1 MRDKTNRRHVRR
13 YSIQLPLLHTP
24 RAFRAQRGG
33 IGWTRDLSE
42 EGACMELAERLQYH
56 MPLRLRIQTDRG
68 TIESEAAV
76 TWTGHSSLSGGG
88 ILHGMTLTQLDSD
101 QLQILQAVLL
111 SKGLV
116 QPTKARLPF
125 QVAVTCRPKE
135 QTRMMFQG
143 GTRDVSRGGV
153 LLRLD
158 QVVPP
163 GTVLE
168 LTLHSPTWPVT
179 AQGTIVWVAPP
190 EGRTPGGP
198 IGHGL
203 RFTALDWTSALAL
216 TRLLVEGP

>member
-1 MRDKTNRRHVRR
+1 MRDKTDRRHVRR

-68 TIESEAAV
+68 TIEPEAAV

-88 ILHGMTLTQLDSD
+88 ILHGVTLTHLDSD

-116 QPTKARLPF
+116 RPTKARLPF
-125 QVAVTCRPKE
+125 EVAVTCHPKE

-143 GTRDVSRGGV
+143 GTRDISRGGL

-216 TRLLVEGP
+216 ARFLVEGP